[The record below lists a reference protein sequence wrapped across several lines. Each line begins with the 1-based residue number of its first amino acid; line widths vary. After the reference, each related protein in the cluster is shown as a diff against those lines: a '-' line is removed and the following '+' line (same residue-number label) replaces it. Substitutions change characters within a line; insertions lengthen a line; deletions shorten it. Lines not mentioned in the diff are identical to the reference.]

1 MHIKITTFI
10 NFVMMLVFILILLS
24 IAITFNFSA
33 QYNVGV
39 TLLFIIIFISTLI
52 VITSYIFIHKNIIV
66 PVRKMSEAISNFH
79 DNSCNIVEFK
89 TNDNE
94 IGIMIKEFFI
104 MKKKLVGDYQTLEG
118 ISLTDELTGISNR
131 RAFFERAESVLKISH
146 RNQTAFSIMI
156 LDIDFFKRIND
167 TYGHLVGDDI
177 LKYLVNNIANE
188 MRSSDIFA
196 RFGGEE
202 FIILL
207 PDTEESGCYG
217 LAQKIRT
224 IIERNPYTDNKL
236 RIPMTVSIGISQFR
250 DENEI
255 RDIITRADEAL
266 YRAKDHGRNKVEIG

>member
-1 MHIKITTFI
+1 MKITTFL
-10 NFVMMLVFILILLS
+10 NFVMILVFMLILLS
-24 IAITFNFSA
+24 VTITYNFSV
-33 QYNVGV
+33 QYNIDT
-39 TLLFIIIFISTLI
+39 TLLFSIIFISTLI
-52 VITSYIFIHKNIIV
+52 VVTSYIFIHKNIIV
-66 PVRKMSEAISNFH
+66 PVRKMSEAIASFH
-79 DNSCNIVEFK
+79 DNSCDIVEFK

-146 RNQTAFSIMI
+146 RYQTAFSIMI
-156 LDIDFFKRIND
+156 LDIDLFKRIND

-177 LKYLVNNIANE
+177 LKYLVNSIAKE

-224 IIERNPYTDNKL
+224 VLESTPYSGKEL
-236 RIPMTVSIGISQFR
+236 KIPLTISIGISQLKEEKLVR
-250 DENEI
+250 ELV
-255 RDIITRADEAL
+255 RRADEAL
-266 YRAKDHGRNKVEIG
+266 YTAKRNGRNRVEIG